1 MTLGTRKI
9 VSIECVNKC
18 NISYLDIL
26 LTTFLKKGVII
37 ENGKRKIMNY
47 YTAITI
53 INIILMVAMS
63 IHVLSNTVFNK
74 KQKGWFISTFAAISF
89 CALAEYAL
97 HCGYYDSVF
106 DIPLTIL
113 TVLQFAIAPCFAMLF
128 AGALG
133 LKHQGKIAICYFAI
147 CLLAGIICAPF
158 GWIFYFDA
166 EGYHRGV
173 AFLIYE
179 ITYFASLAYII
190 VILFITG
197 RKFSHRDIGTIIMIF
212 VVLAAGII
220 PMSIYQLHVAYVA
233 VGISSCLCYVFY
245 NDLIQQDMSVELLQ
259 KQQRITDMQVQITA
273 RLANLIESRDTE
285 TGEHVARTSA
295 YVKNLAEDCLADGVY
310 TDQINQEF
318 IDLIFMLAPMHDV
331 GKILVSDK
339 ILRKPGKL
347 TPEEYEEIKKHAM
360 YGGDVVKQ
368 ILNGIADDDYIKFAS
383 DIAIYH
389 HERWDGKGYSHGLKE
404 EEIPLSARMMA
415 IADVFDALVSKRC
428 YKEAIPVEEAFKII
442 EDESGTHFDPKLV
455 KVFLDHKEKYIEINS
470 RIIG

>member
-1 MTLGTRKI
+1 
-9 VSIECVNKC
+9 
-18 NISYLDIL
+18 
-26 LTTFLKKGVII
+26 
-37 ENGKRKIMNY
+37 MNF
-47 YTAITI
+47 YTAATI
-53 INIILMVAMS
+53 IIVILMVAMI
-63 IHVLSNTVFNK
+63 IHVLNNTGFNK
-74 KQKGWFISTFAAISF
+74 SQKSWFISTFAAISF
-89 CALAEYAL
+89 CALAEFAI
-97 HCGYYDSVF
+97 HCGYYDYAF
-106 DIPLTIL
+106 RIPLTIL

-133 LKHQGKIAICYFAI
+133 LKHQGKIAAIYFAF
-147 CLLAGIICAPF
+147 CLLIGIICAPF
-158 GWIFYFDA
+158 GWVFYFDV

-190 VILFITG
+190 VVLIIAG

-220 PMSIYQLHVAYVA
+220 PMSIYQLHIAYVA

-245 NDLIQQDMSVELLQ
+245 NDLVQQDMNAELLS
-259 KQQRITDMQVQITA
+259 KQQKIADMQIQITA

-295 YVKNLAEDCLADGVY
+295 YVKNLAEDCLKDGVY
-310 TDQINQEF
+310 TDQINQDF
-318 IDLIFMLAPMHDV
+318 IDLIFILAPMHDV

-347 TPEEYEEIKKHAM
+347 TPEEFEEIKKHAT
-360 YGGDVVKQ
+360 YGGSVIKQ
-368 ILNGIADDDYIKFAS
+368 ILNGIADEDYIKFAT
-383 DIAIYH
+383 DIATYH
-389 HERWDGKGYSHGLKE
+389 HERWDGKGYPNGLKE

-428 YKEAIPVEEAFKII
+428 YKDAMPIEEAFKTI
-442 EDESGTHFDPKLV
+442 EEEAGTHFDPQLV
-455 KVFLDHKEKYIEINS
+455 KVFLNHKEKYIEINS
-470 RIIG
+470 SIIDK